1 MHVQGYF
8 AHILIP
14 QNASS
19 WRRLSTVIP
28 WRATTSCAAD
38 AYQTLYGAFPDAWLS
53 VQRYFELWPCV
64 INCAIQE
71 FYDYPSGL
79 VSPGFTSHD
88 NLALAAA
95 CRNSSASV
103 LAFISLH
110 HASGR
115 RITCRRVRLNYQCS
129 TERAT
134 NRAGGKRH
142 SFIFRE
148 VDDFAA
154 SVEIVK
160 QVCAETALLI
170 FFITI
175 SMR

>member
-1 MHVQGYF
+1 MHVQGIF
-8 AHILIP
+8 ARILIP

-19 WRRLSTVIP
+19 WQRLSTVSP
-28 WRATTSCAAD
+28 WRATASCAAD
-38 AYQTLYGAFPDAWLS
+38 AYQTLYGLYPDAWLS
-53 VQRYFELWPCV
+53 GQRYFELWPRV
-64 INCAIQE
+64 ITCAIQE

-79 VSPGFTSHD
+79 VSPGFSLHD

-95 CRNSSASV
+95 CRNSSARV
-103 LAFISLH
+103 LRCISLH

-115 RITCRRVRLNYQCS
+115 RIICRRVRLTYQCS

-134 NRAGGKRH
+134 NRAGGKRY
-142 SFIFRE
+142 SLLFRE
-148 VDDFAA
+148 VDDFVA
-154 SVEIVK
+154 SVELVK
-160 QVCAETALLI
+160 QVCRKTALLI